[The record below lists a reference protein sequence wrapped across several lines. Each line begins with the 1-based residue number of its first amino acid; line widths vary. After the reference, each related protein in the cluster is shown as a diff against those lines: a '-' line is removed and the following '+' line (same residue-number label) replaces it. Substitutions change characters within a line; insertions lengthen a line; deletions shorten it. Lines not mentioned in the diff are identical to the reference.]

1 MGVDDVT
8 RLGHMLDAAR
18 EAVSFSADRTKQDVE
33 TNRML
38 ALALVKCLEIV
49 GEAASQVSAEGRAA
63 QPQLPWRLVIGMRNR
78 LIHGYFDVDYNVV
91 WDTVTRNL
99 PSLIA
104 QLEQVLASENQ
115 SR

>member
-1 MGVDDVT
+1 MQEDDVT

-18 EAVSFSADRTKQDVE
+18 EAVSFGADRTRQDVE

-63 QPQLPWRLVIGMRNR
+63 LPQLPWRLVIGMRNR

-99 PSLIA
+99 PPLIA
-104 QLEQVLASENQ
+104 QLEQVLANENQ
-115 SR
+115 SP